1 MESNSKGKSPD
12 GGESTGEATIPNTI
26 ESARDTVASEDKRVD
41 WGQDSG
47 VSVGPHDCQES
58 SAGILGLPKQESKQ
72 SVYITSTPIKKK
84 NTKSCGDVLSRQII
98 LDDPL
103 LSSIDGDLTEHQV
116 DNLSSDDGCDDDNY
130 TKLYE
135 TKIKDDRNLTLKLNT
150 TGHKSSCSKVG
161 PRISRSHSFS
171 GVPQVPSE
179 TENLSCIKRNLFDI
193 PVSPKLKNK
202 VRERLYTLVNSMDGF
217 EGQVNLDC
225 DEEVRI
231 NHSIQQAG
239 ASSQVLSGSHLNLL
253 PDTSKR
259 LDGHWCVPRNTRVNS
274 TIGSNRVCECQ
285 YSDLNPHC
293 LHQSSLHNQTSIS
306 ALGTSVSERYGA
318 ALSNIL
324 ATQMRTLNI
333 HQEQLTQEKLSF
345 ALGMKDQEL
354 NQTVSHYQDR
364 FQHMSKLV
372 EEQEVEVRQLQK
384 RLSQQEEQYKNQMRQ
399 LEDRHE
405 QQLIA
410 IRSEAEKKIQEAA
423 ARTASTCKEVMDSCD
438 LKISDIVAVTK
449 ERAAAAEG
457 EYQAH
462 IKQLNFTISRL
473 NEVEGTSKD
482 VTEKMKAQIVQETE
496 NLSSINS
503 ILQEKLS
510 VALSLNEQLQEKV
523 KESERRERD
532 VTEQLTFLQARLIE
546 TVRCQADLEREM
558 KAAAR
563 EAARQE
569 AKQLLA
575 ETGEKYEELLAS
587 VQHHNRAQIEE
598 YKMAVRVLKRKLK
611 KMDKD

>member
-1 MESNSKGKSPD
+1 MESNSKDKSPD
-12 GGESTGEATIPNTI
+12 GGESTGEATIPNTT
-26 ESARDTVASEDKRVD
+26 ESARDTAASDDKRVD
-41 WGQDSG
+41 CGQDSG
-47 VSVGPHDCQES
+47 VSLGPHDCQES
-58 SAGILGLPKQESKQ
+58 NAGILGLPKQESKQ
-72 SVYITSTPIKKK
+72 SVYITSTPIK
-84 NTKSCGDVLSRQII
+84 NEDTKSCGDVLSRQVI

-130 TKLYE
+130 TKLCE
-135 TKIKDDRNLTLKLNT
+135 TKIKADRNLTLKLNT

-225 DEEVRI
+225 DEEVRV

-274 TIGSNRVCECQ
+274 TIGSNRVCDCQ

-306 ALGTSVSERYGA
+306 ALSTSVSERYGA

-372 EEQEVEVRQLQK
+372 EEREVEVRRLQK
-384 RLSQQEEQYKNQMRQ
+384 RLSQQEEQYKTQIRQ

-410 IRSEAEKKIQEAA
+410 AEKKIQEAA

-438 LKISDIVAVTK
+438 LKVSDIVAATK

-457 EYQAH
+457 EHQAH

-473 NEVEGTSKD
+473 REVESTSKD
-482 VTEKMKAQIVQETE
+482 VAEKMKAQTVQETE
-496 NLSSINS
+496 NLSSTNS

-510 VALSLNEQLQEKV
+510 VALSLNVQLQEKM

-532 VTEQLTFLQARLIE
+532 VTEQLTFLQARQIE
-546 TVRCQADLEREM
+546 TVRCQADLQREM

-587 VQHHNRAQIEE
+587 VQHHYRAQIEE

-611 KMDKD
+611 KIDKD